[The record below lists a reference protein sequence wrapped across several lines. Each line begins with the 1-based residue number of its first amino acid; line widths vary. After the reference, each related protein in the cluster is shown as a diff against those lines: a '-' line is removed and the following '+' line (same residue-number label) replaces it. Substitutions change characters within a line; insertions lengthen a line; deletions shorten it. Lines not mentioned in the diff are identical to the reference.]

1 MTTTTTPV
9 TLLDENFIDF
19 DSSRQPLSVHIEIRA
34 SGRIEA
40 GRLRSAIRSATQLH
54 PMARARLGPAALTS
68 KTRSWEI
75 TPELEFDPL
84 TVVAAETPEELQ
96 YAREQLVSVRVPLEG
111 SPPFRAYLVHYAGGD
126 YLILNVNHAAGDGIG
141 TVSLMQSI
149 MRAYA
154 DERDD
159 GGSIDP
165 LAARDASTILQLD
178 DDEQR
183 KERLNNLLSEAGQF
197 IGKLAPIEPAGGS
210 NRAGYGLH
218 YLYLDPEE
226 TARLKPKRHVAG
238 SVNDL
243 LVAAMHL
250 SIERWNADHD
260 GQIGNCRVMIPV
272 NLRPREWWHE
282 VFCNYSLAFP
292 TNSNARQR
300 KTPQKLM
307 RAIVQRTT
315 TAKEKGFATVF
326 LEPLALRA
334 KMPLWLKRYLV
345 PSLDSAHQI
354 NVVLSNVGNLKER
367 FSLGDAGAV
376 TEFWFSPPM
385 PMSDGLSMG
394 ANGYQGALHLCFRYV
409 HTLMSEDAISDFAD
423 IYRQSLHWLSE

>member
-1 MTTTTTPV
+1 MATTTTAV
-9 TLLDENFIDF
+9 TLLDDNFIDF
-19 DSSRQPLSVHIEIRA
+19 DSSREPLSVHMEIRA
-34 SGRIEA
+34 SGSIEVA
-40 GRLRSAIRSATQLH
+40 RLRAAIQSATQLH
-54 PMARARLGPAALTS
+54 PMARARLDAAGLTA

-75 TPELEFDPL
+75 TPELELDPL
-84 TVVAAETPEELQ
+84 TVIAAQTAEELQ
-96 YAREQLVSVRVPLEG
+96 HAREQLVSVRVPLEA
-111 SPPFRAYLVHYAGGD
+111 SPPFRVYLVPYPGGD

-154 DERDD
+154 GEADD

-165 LAARDASTILQLD
+165 IAARDANTILELD
-178 DDEQR
+178 DEAQR
-183 KERLNNLLSEAGQF
+183 KERKGNILSEAGQF

-210 NRAGYGLH
+210 NGAGYGLH

-226 TARLKPKRHVAG
+226 VAQLNPKRHVAG

-250 SIERWNADHD
+250 SIERWNASHD

-272 NLRPREWWHE
+272 NLRPRQWWHE

-292 TNSNARQR
+292 TNSKARQR
-300 KTPQKLM
+300 KTAQKLM
-307 RAIVQRTT
+307 QTIVDRTT
-315 TAKEKGFATVF
+315 IAKEKGFAAVF

-334 KMPLWLKRYLV
+334 KMPLWLKQYLV
-345 PSLDSAHQI
+345 PPQDSAQQM
-354 NVVLSNVGNLKER
+354 NVVLSNVGNLKEEL
-367 FSLGDAGAV
+367 SMGDAGAV

-385 PMSDGLSMG
+385 PMSDGVSMG
-394 ANGYQGALHLCFRYV
+394 ACGYQGALHLCFRYL
-409 HTLMSEDAISDFAD
+409 HTVMSDHTIAEFAD